1 MEKNGTSIGNFLL
14 EKEKNINNPNLYFYL
29 SLVNLTY
36 YINFFPKLAN
46 ENIQRIK
53 YYFSSLY
60 QELQQVNLE
69 LIDIQTLDKDIMV
82 YILLKLFL
90 KKPIDNSFLTRSF
103 ICEVIVLE
111 SYREIAN
118 LISKKN
124 IFTKL
129 VKYKIDRIIASIESI
144 FTKKIA
150 KIKQRKVFTFQDVY
164 DLSTEVLKSNYYT
177 NLKKRQ
183 EIRFQYAIFQE
194 YKGKIKD
201 FQFFSDRNSVIFA
214 YNKSRTKRTFAYEQY
229 FFEDLP
235 KILDDIENIVKN
247 RKKNTKSPVK
257 K

>member
-1 MEKNGTSIGNFLL
+1 MEKNEISIANFLI

-29 SLVNLTY
+29 SLINLAY

-46 ENIQRIK
+46 EDVQRIK

-69 LIDIQTLDKDIMV
+69 LMDIQTLDKDIMI
-82 YILLKLFL
+82 YALLKLFL
-90 KKPIDNSFLTRSF
+90 KKPVDNSFLVRSF

-124 IFTKL
+124 IFTKPI
-129 VKYKIDRIIASIESI
+129 KYKIDKIIASIKSI
-144 FTKKIA
+144 FIKKIT
-150 KIKQRKVFTFQDVY
+150 KIRQRKIFTFQDVY
-164 DLSTEVLKSNYYT
+164 DFSTKVLDNNYYN

-194 YKGKIKD
+194 YKDNVKD
-201 FQFFSDRNSVIFA
+201 FQFFSDKNSVVFA
-214 YNKSRTKRTFAYEQY
+214 YDKSKTKRSFAYEQY
-229 FFEDLP
+229 FFRDLP
-235 KILDDIENIVKN
+235 RILEDIENIVKN
-247 RKKNTKSPVK
+247 RKKENKFPVK